1 MFELTITVPDVEG
14 FLADDLHPGTAE
26 GYVRCEELGGK
37 LPVERGFFNLFVATE
52 FAATREMRYRLWFRD
67 LAGAPV
73 TMYGFKTVRNDPG
86 LDIWRDTSTLYITLL
101 KGHVPPGGDGQVL
114 GAGLLRILPRDFA
127 RQLTT
132 FRADGRTP
140 LRSLG
145 RFGTHFARTLID
157 TYGPVRKEDR

>member
-1 MFELTITVPDVEG
+1 MNNLWLALEG
-14 FLADDLHPGTAE
+14 AWHVL
-26 GYVRCEELGGK
+26 
-37 LPVERGFFNLFVATE
+37 
-52 FAATREMRYRLWFRD
+52 
-67 LAGAPV
+67 LAG
-73 TMYGFKTVRNDPG
+73 
-86 LDIWRDTSTLYITLL
+86 LL
-101 KGHVPPGGDGQVL
+101 L